1 MAKVVRIQ
9 SRICGGGPALH
20 SILLS
25 EGLSYAR
32 GARYDTTL
40 LGGALEPGESSMDDF
55 ARARGVQVELLP
67 EMRRAVNPLADARAV
82 ASTVRRLRAL
92 KPTIV
97 HTHTAKAGAVGR
109 AAAALV
115 GTPVVVHTFHG
126 HVFDGY
132 FSPRKAQA
140 FIAAERALARVTDRI
155 LALSEQQRQDLA
167 FKYKIAPIE
176 KIQVVPLG
184 LELDR
189 FAAVAPTRSGPVRR
203 ALGIDPHAKVV
214 AAAGR
219 FVPIKRFDL
228 LLEAFGKTLAAHPD
242 AHLLLAGDGAA
253 EDRAALERQ
262 ARALRGRVHFLGW
275 RRDLEAIFAE
285 ADLLALSSDNEGTP
299 VTVIEALSAGLPVV
313 ATRVGGVE
321 DVLGVEAGAGY
332 GTLVAPGDA
341 GALAEA
347 MTDRLRLSGPDARVP
362 QAAREAIARRF
373 SHRRLI
379 TDISA
384 LYDGL
389 VEEKLRRGHLLA
401 RPERK
406 DALPC

>member
-25 EGLSYAR
+25 EGLSYAK

-40 LGGALEPGESSMDDF
+40 LGGALEPGESSMENF
-55 ARARGVQVELLP
+55 ASDRGVRFEVLP
-67 EMRRAVNPLADARAV
+67 QMRRAVNPLADARAV
-82 ASTVRRLRAL
+82 AQTARRLREL
-92 KPTIV
+92 SPEIV

-109 AAAALV
+109 MAAKLV
-115 GTPVVVHTFHG
+115 RTPVLVHTFHG

-140 FIAAERALARVTDRI
+140 FIAAERALAKVTDQI

-167 FKYKIAPIE
+167 YKYKIAPVE
-176 KIQVVPLG
+176 KIKVVPLG
-184 LELDR
+184 LELEP
-189 FAAVAPTRSGPVRR
+189 FLHAVPTRSGPMRK
-203 ALGIDPHAKVV
+203 ALGIEPQAEVV

-228 LLEAFGKTLAAHPD
+228 LIAAFAKLQAQRPD
-242 AHLLLAGDGAA
+242 VHLVLAGDGSA
-253 EDRAALERQ
+253 EARAELERLAGPLQ
-262 ARALRGRVHFLGW
+262 GRVHFLGW
-275 RRDLEAIFAE
+275 RRDLHNIFAE

-299 VTVIEALSAGLPVV
+299 VTVIESLVSGMPVV

-321 DVLGVEAGAGY
+321 DILN
-332 GTLVAPGDA
+332 GTRGSLVAPGDV
-341 GALAEA
+341 GALAQA
-347 MTDRLRLSGPDARVP
+347 MQDRLRIGERLP
-362 QAAREAIARRF
+362 QLEREAVARQF

-379 TDISA
+379 ADIET
-384 LYDGL
+384 LYDQL
-389 VEEKLRRGHLLA
+389 LESKLRG
-401 RPERK
+401 RPMISKRTPRE

>member
-1 MAKVVRIQ
+1 VAKVVRIQ

-25 EGLSYAR
+25 EGLSYAK

-40 LGGALEPGESSMDDF
+40 LGGALEPGESSMENF
-55 ARARGVQVELLP
+55 ASDRGVRFEVLP
-67 EMRRAVNPLADARAV
+67 QMRRAVNPLADARAV
-82 ASTVRRLRAL
+82 AQTARRLREL
-92 KPTIV
+92 SPEIV

-109 AAAALV
+109 MAAKLV
-115 GTPVVVHTFHG
+115 RTPVLVHTFHG

-140 FIAAERALARVTDRI
+140 FIAAERALAKVTDQI

-167 FKYKIAPIE
+167 YKYKIAPVE
-176 KIQVVPLG
+176 KIKVVPLG
-184 LELDR
+184 LELEP
-189 FAAVAPTRSGPVRR
+189 FLHAVPTRSGPMRK
-203 ALGIDPHAKVV
+203 ALGIEPQAEVV

-228 LLEAFGKTLAAHPD
+228 LIAAFAKLQAQRPD
-242 AHLLLAGDGAA
+242 VHLVLAGDGSA
-253 EDRAALERQ
+253 EARAELERLAGPLQ
-262 ARALRGRVHFLGW
+262 GRVHFLGW
-275 RRDLEAIFAE
+275 RRDLHNIFAE

-299 VTVIEALSAGLPVV
+299 VTVIESLVSGMPVV

-321 DVLGVEAGAGY
+321 DILN
-332 GTLVAPGDA
+332 GTRGSLVAPGDV
-341 GALAEA
+341 GALAQA
-347 MTDRLRLSGPDARVP
+347 MQDRLRIGERLP
-362 QAAREAIARRF
+362 QLEREAVARQF

-379 TDISA
+379 ADIET
-384 LYDGL
+384 LYDQL
-389 VEEKLRRGHLLA
+389 LESKLRG
-401 RPERK
+401 RPMISKRTPRE

>member
-1 MAKVVRIQ
+1 MRIQ

-25 EGLSYAR
+25 EGLSEAR
-32 GARYDTTL
+32 GSRYDTTL
-40 LGGALEPGESSMDDF
+40 LGGALEPGESSMEEF
-55 ARARGVQVELLP
+55 ARARGVQVELLSQ
-67 EMRRAVNPLADARAV
+67 MRRAVNPLADARAV
-82 ASTVRRLRAL
+82 AATVQRLREL
-92 KPTIV
+92 RPTIV

-109 AAAALV
+109 TAAALV
-115 GTPVVVHTFHG
+115 RTPVVLHTFHG

-140 FIAAERALARVTDRI
+140 FLAAERALARVTDRI
-155 LALSEQQRQDLA
+155 LALSEQQRRDLA
-167 FKYKIAPIE
+167 FKYRVAPIE

-189 FAAVAPTRSGPVRR
+189 FSAVRATRSGPVRR
-203 ALGIDPHAKVV
+203 ALGIGPDAKVI

-228 LLEAFGKTLAAHPD
+228 LIQAFAKVLGAHPD
-242 AHLLLAGDGAA
+242 AHLLLAGDGAS

-262 ARALRGRVHFLGW
+262 AEALGGRVHFLGW
-275 RRDLEAIFAE
+275 RKDLEAIFAE

-299 VTVIEALSAGLPVV
+299 VTVIEALAAGLPVV

-321 DVLGVEAGAGY
+321 DVVRGAA
-332 GTLVAPGDA
+332 GTLVAPGDV
-341 GALAEA
+341 GALAQA
-347 MTDRLRLSGPDARVP
+347 MTDRLHLTGDDARVP
-362 QAAREAIARRF
+362 DGEREAVARRF

-379 TDISA
+379 ADIEA
-384 LYDGL
+384 LYDVL
-389 VEEKLRRGHLLA
+389 VDEKLRRGALFA
-401 RPERK
+401 RPRPK
-406 DALPC
+406 DAMPC

>member
-25 EGLSYAR
+25 EGLSYSK

-40 LGGALEPGESSMDDF
+40 LGGALEPGESSMENF
-55 ARARGVQVELLP
+55 ASDRGVRFEVLP
-67 EMRRAVNPLADARAV
+67 QMRRAVNPLADARAV
-82 ASTVRRLRAL
+82 AQTARRLREL
-92 KPTIV
+92 SPEIV

-109 AAAALV
+109 MAAKLV
-115 GTPVVVHTFHG
+115 RTPVLVHTFHG

-140 FIAAERALARVTDRI
+140 FIAAERALAKVTDQI

-167 FKYKIAPIE
+167 FKYKIAPVE
-176 KIQVVPLG
+176 KIKVVPLG
-184 LELDR
+184 LELEP
-189 FAAVAPTRSGPVRR
+189 FLHAVPTRCGPMRQ
-203 ALGIDPHAKVV
+203 ALGIEPQAEVV

-228 LLEAFGKTLAAHPD
+228 LIAAFAKLQAQRPD
-242 AHLLLAGDGAA
+242 VHLVLAGDGSA
-253 EDRAALERQ
+253 EARAELERLAAPLQ
-262 ARALRGRVHFLGW
+262 GRVHFLGW
-275 RRDLEAIFAE
+275 RRDLHNVFAE

-299 VTVIEALSAGLPVV
+299 VTVIESLVSGMPVV

-321 DVLGVEAGAGY
+321 DILN
-332 GTLVAPGDA
+332 GTRGSLVAPGDV
-341 GALAEA
+341 GALAQA
-347 MTDRLRLSGPDARVP
+347 MQDRLRIGERLP
-362 QAAREAIARRF
+362 QLEREAVARQF

-379 TDISA
+379 ADIET
-384 LYDGL
+384 LYDQL
-389 VEEKLRRGHLLA
+389 LESKLRA
-401 RPERK
+401 RPMISKSTPRE

>member
-25 EGLSYAR
+25 EGLSYAK

-40 LGGALEPGESSMDDF
+40 LGGALEPGESSMEGF
-55 ARARGVQVELLP
+55 ASDRGVRFEVLP
-67 EMRRAVNPLADARAV
+67 QMRRAVNPLADARAV
-82 ASTVRRLRAL
+82 AQTARRLRKL
-92 KPTIV
+92 SPEIV

-109 AAAALV
+109 MAARLV
-115 GTPVVVHTFHG
+115 RTPVLVHTFHG

-140 FIAAERALARVTDRI
+140 FIAAERALAKVTDQI

-167 FKYKIAPIE
+167 YKYKIAPVE
-176 KIQVVPLG
+176 KIKVVPLG
-184 LELDR
+184 LELEP
-189 FAAVAPTRSGPVRR
+189 FLHAVPTRCGPMRQ
-203 ALGIDPHAKVV
+203 ALGIEPQAEVV

-228 LLEAFGKTLAAHPD
+228 LIAAFAKLQAQRPD
-242 AHLLLAGDGAA
+242 VHLVLAGDGSA
-253 EDRAALERQ
+253 EARAELERLAAPLQ
-262 ARALRGRVHFLGW
+262 GRVHFLGW
-275 RRDLEAIFAE
+275 RRDLHNVFAE

-299 VTVIEALSAGLPVV
+299 VTVIESLVSGMPVV

-321 DVLGVEAGAGY
+321 DILN
-332 GTLVAPGDA
+332 GTRGSLVAPGDV
-341 GALAEA
+341 GALAQA
-347 MTDRLRLSGPDARVP
+347 MQDRLRIGERLP
-362 QAAREAIARRF
+362 QLEREAVARQF

-379 TDISA
+379 ADIET
-384 LYDGL
+384 LYDQL
-389 VEEKLRRGHLLA
+389 LESKLRAPPMISNRTP
-401 RPERK
+401 RE

>member
-25 EGLSYAR
+25 EGLSYAK

-40 LGGALEPGESSMDDF
+40 IGGALEPGESSMEAF
-55 ARARGVQVELLP
+55 ASDRGVKFEVLP
-67 EMRRAVNPLADARAV
+67 SMRRAMNPVADARAI
-82 ASTVRRLRAL
+82 AQTARRLRTLA
-92 KPTIV
+92 PQIV

-109 AAAALV
+109 VAARMV

-140 FIAAERALARVTDRI
+140 FIAAERALARVTDQI

-176 KIQVVPLG
+176 KIKVVPLG
-184 LELDR
+184 LELDP
-189 FAAVAPTRSGPVRR
+189 FLQAAPDRHGPMRQ
-203 ALGIDPHAKVV
+203 ALGIDAQAEVV

-219 FVPIKRFDL
+219 FVPIKRFDVLIAAFAKL
-228 LLEAFGKTLAAHPD
+228 LGSRPN
-242 AHLLLAGDGAA
+242 AHLVLAGDGSPEARA
-253 EDRAALERQ
+253 ELERL
-262 ARALRGRVHFLGW
+262 AAPLHGRVHFLGW
-275 RRDLEAIFAE
+275 RRDLHRIFAE

-299 VTVIEALSAGLPVV
+299 VTVIEALVAGLPVV

-321 DVLGVEAGAGY
+321 DILSPTRGSM
-332 GTLVAPGDA
+332 VAPGDA
-341 GALAEA
+341 PGLAEA
-347 MTDRLRLSGPDARVP
+347 MLDRLRIGGRLPEAERQEVAR
-362 QAAREAIARRF
+362 QF

-379 TDISA
+379 CDIET
-384 LYDGL
+384 LYDQL
-389 VEEKLRRGHLLA
+389 LERKLERGMVLPRA
-401 RPERK
+401 TSRK
-406 DALPC
+406 DALTC

>member
-32 GARYDTTL
+32 GARYDTTV
-40 LGGALEPGESSMDDF
+40 LGGALEPGESSMADF
-55 ARARGVQVELLP
+55 ARARGVEVEVVP
-67 EMRRAVNPLADARAV
+67 EMRRAVNPLADLRAV
-82 ASTVRRLRAL
+82 ASTARRLRDLA
-92 KPTIV
+92 PTIV

-109 AAAALV
+109 TAAKLV

-132 FSPRKAQA
+132 FSPRKAQV
-140 FIAAERALARVTDRI
+140 FLAAERALAKVTDQI
-155 LALSEQQRQDLA
+155 LALSEHQRHDLA
-167 FKYKIAPIE
+167 FKYKVAPIE
-176 KIQVVPLG
+176 KIKVVPLG

-189 FAAVAPTRSGPVRR
+189 FLAVAPHRPGPVRR
-203 ALGIDPHAKVV
+203 ALGIDGGAKVI

-228 LLEAFGKTLAAHPD
+228 LIEAFGKVLAAHPD
-242 AHLLLAGDGAA
+242 AHLVLAGDGAP
-253 EDRAALERQ
+253 EDRDALVRQ
-262 ARALRGRVHFLGW
+262 AAPLGGRVHFVGW
-275 RRDLEAIFAE
+275 RRDLEAVFAE

-299 VTVIEALSAGLPVV
+299 VTVIEALTAGVPVV

-321 DVLGVEAGAGY
+321 DILTPEL

-341 GALAEA
+341 DALAVA
-347 MTDRLRLSGPDARVP
+347 MTDRLHLSGAEARIP
-362 QAAREAIARRF
+362 EREREAMARRF

-379 TDISA
+379 GDIEA

-389 VEEKLRRGHLLA
+389 VEDKLRRGLFGA
-401 RPERK
+401 RARGK
-406 DALPC
+406 DAVPC